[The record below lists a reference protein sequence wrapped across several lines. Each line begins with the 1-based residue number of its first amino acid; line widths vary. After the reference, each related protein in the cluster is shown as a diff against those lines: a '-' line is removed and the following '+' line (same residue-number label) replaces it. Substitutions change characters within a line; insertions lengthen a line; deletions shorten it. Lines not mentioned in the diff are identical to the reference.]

1 MNLKFS
7 MKEEETPAVVAKT
20 RSKKGLIIR
29 ILIGLAFVLLA
40 GAATY
45 FYLQTV
51 QLSKNPKDVADQ
63 QLKETVAKV
72 SRLIILPPNET
83 PTLASVSD
91 PRLLKNQPF
100 FDKAQKGDQVLI
112 YSTAKQAILYR
123 PSENVIVNVASV
135 NLGGTDATPGSTP
148 PPPPASPATNAPKTA
163 KK

>member
-1 MNLKFS
+1 MPTD
-7 MKEEETPAVVAKT
+7 EIPAVAAKT
-20 RSKKGLIIR
+20 ALKKRINLRLIIR
-29 ILIGLAFVLLA
+29 IAIIVAFLALA
-40 GAATY
+40 GAAVY

-51 QLSKNPKDVADQ
+51 QLSKSSKDIADA
-63 QLKETVAKV
+63 QLKETIAKV
-72 SRLIILPPNET
+72 SRLILLPTNET

-91 PRLLKNQPF
+91 PSLLKSQPF

-135 NLGGTDATPGSTP
+135 NIGGTDAAPTNAP
-148 PPPPASPATNAPKTA
+148 PPSPASPAGNAPNQ